1 MRGLTRPRKFTLI
14 IIFAM
19 AFCAYTQAANL
30 KVNCNR
36 TGALSTINGA
46 LKLLNPLGPN
56 TVTVSGTCNENV
68 VIQGF
73 DRLTLLATPG
83 TSIND
88 ASGGI
93 AFVLDI
99 SDSQRVTVQGFAING
114 GGEGVVCEGFSLC
127 RLIGNTV
134 QRSSDSGVTVVN
146 SRASL
151 QGDVIQNNAADGLD
165 VLQFADVTTSGVTVQ
180 GNQSLGVRVAAHSTL
195 VAHNTTAQSNADS
208 GMSAVDNSTI
218 ILFGGTIRNNAGDGV
233 SVSAASL
240 VRFSVFASSIVT
252 NNFRSGVD
260 IADLSF
266 GRFTPGGETISGNN
280 LGGGAFDVTCHPQ
293 FSATRGVA
301 NIGGGSTNCVE
312 PPQ

>member
-1 MRGLTRPRKFTLI
+1 MRGFTRPRRFTLI
-14 IIFAM
+14 MVFAW
-19 AFCAYTQAANL
+19 ATCVYGQATDL
-30 KVNCNR
+30 KVNCNGM
-36 TGALSTINGA
+36 GALSTINGA
-46 LKLLNPLGPN
+46 LKKLNPLGPN

-73 DRLTLLATPG
+73 DRLRLIATPG
-83 TSIND
+83 ASIND
-88 ASGGI
+88 ASGGT
-93 AFVLDI
+93 ATVLDI
-99 SDSQRVTVQGFAING
+99 IDSQRITVQGFAING
-114 GGEGVVCEGFSLC
+114 GGEGVVCEDFSLC
-127 RLIGNTV
+127 RLSGNTV
-134 QRSSDSGVTVVN
+134 QGSSDSGVVVVN
-146 SRASL
+146 SRAIL

-195 VAHNTTAQSNADS
+195 VAHNTTVQSNADS
-208 GMSAVDNSTI
+208 GMLAVDNSTI

-240 VRFSVFASSIVT
+240 VRFSAFASSIVT

-266 GRFTPGGETISGNN
+266 GRFTLGGQTISGNN

-301 NIGGGSTNCVE
+301 NIGGGTTNCIE
-312 PPQ
+312 P